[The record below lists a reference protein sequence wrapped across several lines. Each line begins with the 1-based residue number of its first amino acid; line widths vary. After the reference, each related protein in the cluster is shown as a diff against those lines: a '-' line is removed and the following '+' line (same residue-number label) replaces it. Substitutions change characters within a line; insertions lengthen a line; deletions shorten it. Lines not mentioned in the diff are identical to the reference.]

1 MLLGTQGIQSIIH
14 VFCFLGHINNQ
25 YNTCFWMLV
34 KCGKTEE
41 EAQEVLKVLVL
52 FIYLFLFVYIY
63 ISIHKYLYSPI
74 FILPL
79 LTPISIGF
87 LIFVL
92 IDSLLLLILENLSSC
107 SALFFGSIA
116 SIDSNIVDNFCWVL
130 REFVS

>member
-52 FIYLFLFVYIY
+52 FIYLFIYFYLCIYIYIY

-92 IDSLLLLILENLSSC
+92 IEILY
-107 SALFFGSIA
+107 FF
-116 SIDSNIVDNFCWVL
+116 
-130 REFVS
+130 